1 MSATAVPTSSRTLEN
16 KDTRLETETTVEKAG
31 EPDATLHE
39 VGIDDELSGHRLDF
53 AISRALGVSRSHS
66 ADLIRRG
73 LVVSANGHKVK
84 PSLKTGLGEK
94 YAVMM
99 PPPEKLD
106 LEPEEVSF
114 GVVYADD
121 DIIVVDKPA
130 GLVVHPAPGHYRGT
144 LVHGLLH
151 RFTDFGNVK
160 GVIRPGIV
168 HRLDATTSGLMVVAR
183 SGLALEKL
191 YNEFKARRVEK
202 TYLFLCHGKPR
213 EASARIDAP
222 VGRGV
227 DGKKMTV
234 RADGR
239 SAVTD
244 YEVLWSDGEYS
255 FAKCSLHTGR
265 MHQIRVHMEALGCPL
280 VGDTLYAPP
289 RESPFVPG
297 RVFLHSWRLSFAH
310 PRDGRRVSFRSV
322 IPEELARC
330 LSAIRSRARATD
342 PR

>member
-1 MSATAVPTSSRTLEN
+1 M
-16 KDTRLETETTVEKAG
+16 TEAAS
-31 EPDATLHE
+31 EPASVSYE
-39 VGIDDELSGHRLDF
+39 VAINDELAGHRLDF
-53 AISRALGVSRSHS
+53 AISRALCVSRSHA
-66 ADLIRRG
+66 ADLIKRG
-73 LVVSANGHKVK
+73 HVVPVGGRNVK
-84 PSLKTGLGEK
+84 PSSIVGLGEK
-94 YAVMM
+94 YAVLT

-106 LEPEEVSF
+106 LEPEDVRF
-114 GVVYADD
+114 GVAYEDE

-144 LVHGLLH
+144 LVHGLLY
-151 RFTDFGNVK
+151 RFPDFGNVK

-183 SGLALEKL
+183 NGLALEKL

-222 VGRGV
+222 VGRGMG
-227 DGKKMTV
+227 GKKMTV

-239 SAVTD
+239 NAVTD
-244 YEVLWSDGEYS
+244 YEVLWSDGGYS

-265 MHQIRVHMEALGCPL
+265 MHQIRVHMQALGCPL
-280 VGDTLYAPP
+280 VGDTLYAPS
-289 RESPFVPG
+289 RESPFVTG
-297 RVFLHSWRLSFAH
+297 RVFLHSWKLSFVH
-310 PRDGRRVSFRSV
+310 PRDGRKVSFRSV

-330 LSAIRSRARATD
+330 LLAIRSRASVTN

>member
-1 MSATAVPTSSRTLEN
+1 VPTPSRAWAN
-16 KDTRLETETTVEKAG
+16 KGLHPETETAEEEAG
-31 EPDATLHE
+31 EPDNYSHE
-39 VGIDDELSGHRLDF
+39 IAIDDELSGHRLDF
-53 AISRALGVSRSHS
+53 AVSRALGVSRSYA
-66 ADLIRRG
+66 ADLIKRGSVVPADGRR
-73 LVVSANGHKVK
+73 VK
-84 PSLKTGLGEK
+84 PSLKTGFGEK
-94 YAVMM
+94 YSVMM
-99 PPPEKLD
+99 TPPEKLD
-106 LEPEEVSF
+106 LEPEEVPF

-151 RFTDFGNVK
+151 RFPDFGNVK

-183 SGLALEKL
+183 GGLALEKL

-222 VGRGV
+222 VGRGE
-227 DGKKMTV
+227 GGRKMTV

-239 SAVTD
+239 NAVTD
-244 YEVLWSDGEYS
+244 YEVLWSDGGYS

-265 MHQIRVHMEALGCPL
+265 THQIRVHMQALGCPL
-280 VGDTLYAPP
+280 VGDTLYAPS
-289 RESPFVPG
+289 RENPFTPG
-297 RVFLHSWRLSFAH
+297 RVFLHSWKLSFAH
-310 PRDGRRVSFRSV
+310 PRDGRHVSFRSV
-322 IPEELARC
+322 IPEELASC
-330 LSAIRSRARATD
+330 LLAIRSRAIVTN

>member
-1 MSATAVPTSSRTLEN
+1 MHPLDNINEIVIN
-16 KDTRLETETTVEKAG
+16 G
-31 EPDATLHE
+31 
-39 VGIDDELSGHRLDF
+39 ELSGHRLDY
-53 AISRALGVSRSHS
+53 AISRALGVGRSYS

-73 LVVSANGHKVK
+73 LVAPAGGQRVK

-94 YAVMM
+94 YAVTV
-99 PPPEKLD
+99 PPPEKLA
-106 LEPEEVSF
+106 LEPEEVPF

-151 RFTDFGNVK
+151 RFPDFGNIK

-168 HRLDATTSGLMVVAR
+168 HRLDATTSGLMVAAR
-183 SGLALEKL
+183 NGLALDKL
-191 YNEFKARRVEK
+191 YNDFKARRVEK
-202 TYLFLCHGKPR
+202 NYLFLCHGKPR

-222 VGRGV
+222 IGRGE

-239 SAVTD
+239 AAVTD
-244 YEVLWSDGEYS
+244 YEILWSDGGYS

-265 MHQIRVHMEALGCPL
+265 MHQIRVHMQALGCPL
-280 VGDTLYAPP
+280 VGDTLYAPS

-297 RVFLHSWRLSFAH
+297 RVFLHSWKLSFAH
-310 PRDGRRVSFRSV
+310 PRDGRKVSFRSV
-322 IPEELARC
+322 IPEELANC
-330 LSAIRSRARATD
+330 LAAIRSL
-342 PR
+342 P

>member
-1 MSATAVPTSSRTLEN
+1 MPTLSNTWEN
-16 KDTRLETETTVEKAG
+16 KGPRPETETIGTEAG
-31 EPDATLHE
+31 EPDTVSNE
-39 VGIDDELSGHRLDF
+39 IGINDELAGHRLDF
-53 AISRALGVSRSHS
+53 AISVALGVSRSHS
-66 ADLIRRG
+66 ADLIKRG
-73 LVVSANGHKVK
+73 LVVPADGRRVK

-99 PPPEKLD
+99 PPPQKLD

-121 DIIVVDKPA
+121 DIIVIDKPA

-144 LVHGLLH
+144 LVHGLLY
-151 RFTDFGNVK
+151 RFPDFGNVK

-183 SGLALEKL
+183 GGFALEKL

-222 VGRGV
+222 VGRGA
-227 DGKKMTV
+227 DGRKMTV

-239 SAVTD
+239 GAVTE

-265 MHQIRVHMEALGCPL
+265 MHQIRVHMSALGCPL
-280 VGDTLYAPP
+280 VGDTLYAPS
-289 RESPFVPG
+289 RESPFASG
-297 RVFLHSWRLSFAH
+297 RVFLHSWKLSFAH
-310 PRDGRRVSFRSV
+310 PRDGRRVSFRSF

-330 LSAIRSRARATD
+330 LFAVRSRASATN